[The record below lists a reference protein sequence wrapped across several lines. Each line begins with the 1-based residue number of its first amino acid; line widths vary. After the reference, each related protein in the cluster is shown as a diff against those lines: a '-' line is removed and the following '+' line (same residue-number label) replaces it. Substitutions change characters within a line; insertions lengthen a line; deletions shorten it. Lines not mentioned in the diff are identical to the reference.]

1 MRMGGSFNFLFVLWR
16 QQLHVFIYFVFYSL
30 VCLLLEGQFYFV
42 PSCFLSLLV
51 DFVVHSK
58 YFYVYISFLLTKSDG
73 LYELESVR

>member
-1 MRMGGSFNFLFVLWR
+1 MYL
-16 QQLHVFIYFVFYSL
+16 FIYFVFYSL

-73 LYELESVR
+73 LYELQSVR